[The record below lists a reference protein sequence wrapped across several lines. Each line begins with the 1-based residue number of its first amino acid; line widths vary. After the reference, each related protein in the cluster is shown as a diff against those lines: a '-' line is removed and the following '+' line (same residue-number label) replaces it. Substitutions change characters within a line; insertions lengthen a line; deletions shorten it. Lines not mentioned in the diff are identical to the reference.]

1 MLNPLHLRT
10 LGAVVRT
17 GSFAAAARRLG
28 YTGSAVSQQ
37 ITALERTIGMPLF
50 ERNAQSIRP
59 TPVAEFI
66 VDRAHEVLAALGTL
80 EEDIQA
86 MAEGS
91 IGRLRLGS
99 FPTASARLI
108 PGALARYVDSHPA
121 VEIELDEGEPE
132 ELIRLL
138 QVGELDVALVYKYD
152 LVPQTWPQGVRS
164 TRLMD
169 EDLILLLP
177 AHHPL
182 GDADRIALADLSTAT
197 WVTSREGTAGAAC
210 LQRSC
215 ASSRFAPRIGYRSND
230 YDVVREFVRSGLGI
244 ALVPALAHVPDKEIT
259 ARRITD
265 LTARRHVAALH
276 RSTQMNPAV
285 VSAVA
290 VIKETAERLEVELEA
305 RLPALQTKTV

>member
-1 MLNPLHLRT
+1 MCVMLNPLHLRT
-10 LGAVVRT
+10 LVAVIHT

-37 ITALERTIGMPLF
+37 ITALERAVNMPLF

-59 TPVAEFI
+59 TPIAEFL

-80 EEDIQA
+80 EQDIHG

-99 FPTASARLI
+99 FPTASERLI
-108 PGALARYVDSHPA
+108 PAVLAQCANSHPA
-121 VEIELDEGEPE
+121 VEIHLDEAEPD

-138 QVGELDVALVYKYD
+138 GVGELDVALVYKYD
-152 LVPQTWPQGVRS
+152 LVPQAWPQGLRS

-177 AHHPL
+177 VGHPL
-182 GDADRIALADLSTAT
+182 GDANDIALEDLTSET
-197 WVTSREGTAGAAC
+197 WVTSRKGSAGAAC
-210 LQRSC
+210 LKRIC
-215 ASSRFAPRIGYRSND
+215 AGAGFDPLIGYRSND

-244 ALVPALAHVPDKEIT
+244 ALVPALAHAPSAGIAAKQIVN
-259 ARRITD
+259 
-265 LTARRHVAALH
+265 LVARRHVTALH
-276 RSTQMNPAV
+276 RSAQMNSAV
-285 VSAVA
+285 VSTVSVLREA
-290 VIKETAERLEVELEA
+290 AERLAHESTEGLSSA
-305 RLPALQTKTV
+305 